1 MPGSA
6 NCLSIYN
13 IFESFTQRMTW
24 EEVKELGPLYAI
36 GALEAETAQKVEH
49 FLRQATSEQQREFA
63 EWSEVVALLPLSLPQ
78 AAPPHNLK
86 HNLMARIANQEAEV
100 ASKEAETAK
109 VLPFPPK
116 QRFSLHVQR
125 WMLAAASIALM
136 ASSVYLAR
144 QNNQITRQLR
154 DSEFQLST
162 LQRQFENFLSPATKV
177 ISMNGVET
185 PGAHA
190 KVVWNTETQTWE
202 VHIKNLPAPPTDKDY
217 QLWYVTGDAKI
228 NAAVFRTS
236 ENGSLELKLTV
247 PPEALNGL
255 AATAVTLEPKGG
267 SPQPTGKFYLMAKI

>member
-1 MPGSA
+1 
-6 NCLSIYN
+6 
-13 IFESFTQRMTW
+13 MTW

-36 GALEAETAQKVEH
+36 GALEVETAQKVEH
-49 FLRQATSEQQREFA
+49 FLHQATPEQLREFT

-78 AAPPHNLK
+78 AAPPSSLK
-86 HNLMARIANQEAEV
+86 NNLMARIANQGQAV
-100 ASKEAETAK
+100 APEHTETAN
-109 VLPFPPK
+109 VLPFRPK
-116 QRFSLHVQR
+116 KRFSPQVQR

-144 QNNQITRQLR
+144 QNSQISRQLQ

-190 KVVWNTETQTWE
+190 KVVWNTETRTWE
-202 VHIKNLPAPPTDKDY
+202 VHIKNLPAPPSDKDY
-217 QLWYVTGDAKI
+217 QLWYVTADAKI

-236 ENGSLELKLTV
+236 ENGSQDLKLTI
-247 PPEALNGL
+247 PLEASNGL

-267 SPQPTGKFYLMAKI
+267 SPQPTGKFYLLAKI

>member
-6 NCLSIYN
+6 NCLSLYN
-13 IFESFTQRMTW
+13 DFESITQHMTW

-49 FLRQATSEQQREFA
+49 FLHQATSEQQREFA
-63 EWSEVVALLPLSLPQ
+63 EWSEVVSLLPLSLPHP
-78 AAPPHNLK
+78 APPPDLK
-86 HNLMARIANQEAEV
+86 NNLMARIANQEQAV
-100 ASKEAETAK
+100 APEQMETAK
-109 VLPFPPK
+109 VLPFRPK
-116 QRFSLHVQR
+116 QRFSLQVQR

-144 QNNQITRQLR
+144 QNSQITRQLQN
-154 DSEFQLST
+154 SEFQLNT
-162 LQRQFENFLSPATKV
+162 LQRQFESFFSPATKV

-217 QLWYVTGDAKI
+217 QLWYVTADAKI
-228 NAAVFRTS
+228 NAAVFRTG
-236 ENGSLELKLTV
+236 ENGSQELKLTI
-247 PPEALNGL
+247 PPQAINGL